1 MTGGWMEPLSAGAIA
16 EVAGYF
22 RVLAEP
28 TRLKILAALRGGPM
42 SVGQVVEAMAGTQ
55 ANVSKHLQILLDAG
69 MVSRRAQGTSAIY
82 TIVDPLIFGLCA
94 QVCDTLAARLEAQAA
109 ERAARLRSA
118 VR

>member
-1 MTGGWMEPLSAGAIA
+1 MGDWMKSLSDGAIA

-42 SVGQVVEAMAGTQ
+42 SVGQVVEATAGTQ

-82 TIVDPLIFGLCA
+82 TIIDPLVFALCER
-94 QVCDTLAARLEAQAA
+94 VCDTLAERLEAQAA
-109 ERAARLRSA
+109 ERASRLRSA